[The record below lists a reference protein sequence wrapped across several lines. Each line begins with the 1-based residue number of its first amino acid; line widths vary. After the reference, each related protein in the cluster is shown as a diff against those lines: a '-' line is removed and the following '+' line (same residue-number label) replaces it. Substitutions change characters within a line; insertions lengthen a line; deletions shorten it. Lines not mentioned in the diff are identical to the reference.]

1 MKKYL
6 LISFILLLTC
16 LTGCKNKND
25 EVVKKNEEEP
35 VCGGVTNNTDYN
47 APKVINSDKLVKFSV
62 GFYHEDKFDSSSGRY
77 YIFVLEPDTDGKIIL
92 KDSYNG
98 DGFEVS
104 EPVLDG
110 TQEIIKKYDLAKANG
125 VNKITAGLPPEFEEC
140 DFYAEYDNGECIR
153 FAENS
158 DPSSEWGRE
167 FIDYFADVFAEH
179 GDNQYLTPKISGVIK
194 CFNLEIQRNNILYQY
209 RTCSDNKISRD
220 IYDFNDERALDET
233 YVESSSEYYDGI
245 LQIVSDM
252 EIRDFENY
260 DSSSDFINDGMTPPY
275 YDFYIEFEDGNIMS
289 GASCDPEV
297 LEKFMPMGEE
307 LMSYIDSYLDANA
320 IAKNAHFEGYM
331 EVPVWTS
338 YASSHLYDDDYDR
351 YNTINL
357 YDNDPETA
365 YVEGVN
371 GDGIGEMVMFEFG
384 EGFEASCYAIS
395 KIEIRPGYQKSHEAF
410 ENNSRPLKLGFYFLN
425 GRVEYAEFNKDYDE
439 NTVFTLEFDPVI
451 AKDCVMVIEDAVSGK
466 KYKDLCI
473 SEVKF
478 YSQYTDDMI
487 FYEHNVYYDDPESHP
502 SWDIN
507 IEAYKGDEMVWSHMT
522 HNPLTELSGKSI
534 LTCGFGKV
542 IVYDEQSIVALD
554 ALTGETLWVNE
565 DCGYPGAYSFDSN
578 GNLYICSYLGSN
590 LCVIDKDGNTIQK
603 KENYAGEDYNW
614 GSMLVLHPD
623 GILNIYYASYGE
635 GNEEG
640 KIFTARYN

>member
-77 YIFVLEPDTDGKIIL
+77 FIFVLETDTDGKIIL

-104 EPVLDG
+104 ESVLDG

-331 EVPVWTS
+331 EVPVWNS
-338 YASSHLYDDDYDR
+338 YASSHLYDDYYDR

-384 EGFEASCYAIS
+384 EGFEASCYAVS

-487 FYEHNVYYDDPESHP
+487 FYEHNVYYDDPESHS

-507 IEAYKGDEMVWSHMT
+507 IEAYKGEEMVWSHMT

-542 IVYDEQSIVALD
+542 IVYDEQSIAALD

>member
-1 MKKYL
+1 MKKCIVL
-6 LISFILLLTC
+6 SLIIAVIFLI
-16 LTGCKNKND
+16 GCNNKDND
-25 EVVKKNEEEP
+25 VNTNINEEP
-35 VCGGVTNNTDYN
+35 VCGGVTNNTNYD
-47 APKVINSDKLVKFSV
+47 APKVINSDNLVRFSA
-62 GFYHEDKFDSSSGRY
+62 GFYHEDKFDSSKGRY
-77 YIFVLEPDTDGKIIL
+77 YIFVLEPAADEKIIL

-98 DGFEVS
+98 EGFEVPAS
-104 EPVLDG
+104 VFDG
-110 TQEIIKKYDLAKANG
+110 VQNIIKKYDLAKANG

-140 DFYAEYDNGECIR
+140 DFCAEYDNGESIR
-153 FAENS
+153 FSENS

-167 FIDYFADVFAEH
+167 FIDYFADIFAEH
-179 GDNQYLTPKISGVIK
+179 GDDKYLTPKISGVIE
-194 CFNLEIQRNNILYQY
+194 CFDFEIQKNNIQYQY

-220 IYDFNDERALDET
+220 IYDINDERSLDET
-233 YVESSSEYYDGI
+233 LVESSPEYFDGI

-260 DSSSDFINDGMTPPY
+260 DSSSDFINDEITPQY
-275 YDFYIEFEDGNIMS
+275 YDFYIKFEDGNILS

-297 LEKFMPMGEE
+297 LDKFMPIGDE
-307 LMSYIDSYLDANA
+307 LMAYIDSYIDANA
-320 IAKNAHFEGYM
+320 NRKNEYFEGYE
-331 EVPVWTS
+331 EVPVWSS
-338 YASSHLYDDDYDR
+338 YASSHLYDDDYDK

-357 YDNDPETA
+357 YDNDPKTA
-365 YVEGVN
+365 YVEGVDGN
-371 GDGIGEMVMFEFG
+371 GIGEMVKFEFG
-384 EGFEASCYAIS
+384 EGFEASCYAVS
-395 KIEIRPGYQKSHEAF
+395 KIEIRPGYQKSHETF

-425 GRVEYAEFNKDYDE
+425 GRVEYAEFDKDYDE
-439 NTVFTLEFDPVI
+439 NTVYTIEFDPVI

-487 FYEHNVYYDDPESHP
+487 FYEHNVYYDDPESYP

-507 IEAYKGDEMVWSHMT
+507 IEAYKGAEMVWSHMT

-542 IVYDEQSIVALD
+542 IVYDEQSITALD
-554 ALTGETLWVNE
+554 ALTGEVLWINE

-590 LCVIDKDGNTIQK
+590 LCIIDKDGNTIQK